1 MWLAM
6 PVLSGKTISDS
17 HSQCQLW
24 DQTILVSVLIVL
36 WICYVTW
43 ARNSEPLITLQSVT
57 WNNDIASQGL
67 LEVS

>member
-1 MWLAM
+1 MWLVL
-6 PVLSGKTISDS
+6 PVLTGKAISDS

-24 DQTILVSVLIVL
+24 DQTTLVSVLIVL

-43 ARNSEPLITLQSVT
+43 AGNSEPLIIFQPVT
-57 WNNDIASQGL
+57 WNNDTASQGL